1 MENIAAYLKVCP
13 TQAMCLL
20 LVVNEDLLTEH
31 VVPVVLQAC
40 VQLGLS
46 AYDCFNTVDL
56 YEEKDINVVRFPAL
70 YSGNLLRVKS
80 LSHCKPRFLARSSL
94 F

>member
-13 TQAMCLL
+13 TQDILL
-20 LVVNEDLLTEH
+20 LVSMKIFSPNMSFPAVI
-31 VVPVVLQAC
+31 QAC

-70 YSGNLLRVKS
+70 FG
-80 LSHCKPRFLARSSL
+80 
-94 F
+94 

>member
-13 TQAMCLL
+13 TQDTFYCLSSRKIL
-20 LVVNEDLLTEH
+20 SPNMSF
-31 VVPVVLQAC
+31 PAGIQAC

-70 YSGNLLRVKS
+70 FG
-80 LSHCKPRFLARSSL
+80 
-94 F
+94 